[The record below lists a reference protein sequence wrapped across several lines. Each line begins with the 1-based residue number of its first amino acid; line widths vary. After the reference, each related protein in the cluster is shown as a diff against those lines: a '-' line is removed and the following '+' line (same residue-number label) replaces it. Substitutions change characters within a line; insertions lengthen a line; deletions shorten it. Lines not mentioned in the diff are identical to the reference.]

1 MHRLPQKAWRVYY
14 SCKGIF
20 MEKGRPALNLE
31 EQLATGM
38 AILINLLI
46 AVFFQWSRAWDL
58 FLINCLII
66 LGIGSISLAQKRSQH
81 ILMHYVR
88 DWYVVALLL
97 IIYLENRRLIPL
109 INPHDLDLFLIETD
123 RLMFFGHN
131 PTILLEKI
139 TCPILTEVFQ
149 IIYASF
155 YFLPLSLCLILYR
168 KETPIKFHSA
178 ASTILMGFYLS
189 FIGYY
194 LTPAIGPRFTLANQQ
209 AFPLFRF
216 ISVRSITA
224 HYRSD
229 RRGDEGLLPERP
241 CTGIRFDHVPCQAF
255 CKGLLPCGL
264 SMGGPHYLLHGL
276 PALPLC
282 HGSYYRSK
290 PWVCSV
296 PLGRAHGPGNHHTQ
310 QQDINR
316 PADKHPRSQ
325 GIGRS

>member
-1 MHRLPQKAWRVYY
+1 
-14 SCKGIF
+14 

-66 LGIGSISLAQKRSQH
+66 LGIGAISLAQKRSQH

-209 AFPLFRF
+209 AFPLSGLFLFEVLQHIIAQIEGVMRDCCPSGHALV
-216 ISVRSITA
+216 SVLTMFLARHSARGFYPVAFLWAALIIFSTVYLRYHYVTDLIIGVSLGFAVYHWGEPMARATIT
-224 HYRSD
+224 RNS
-229 RRGDEGLLPERP
+229 R
-241 CTGIRFDHVPCQAF
+241 T
-255 CKGLLPCGL
+255 
-264 SMGGPHYLLHGL
+264 
-276 PALPLC
+276 
-282 HGSYYRSK
+282 
-290 PWVCSV
+290 
-296 PLGRAHGPGNHHTQ
+296 
-310 QQDINR
+310 
-316 PADKHPRSQ
+316 
-325 GIGRS
+325 